1 MAEVLL
7 AACPS
12 RPFVGIAAV
21 ALRFR
26 SSRERPLHA
35 AAEVAHTAVVRFLGR
50 VFSAALA
57 LNAALTRSR
66 LRWVEA
72 ALLTPLFV
80 KVTFWVRGRRA
91 VAPQPEAL
99 AKEWERLL
107 GGTGA
112 ARLVEVTPDTAY
124 GEIRLHCPLRGTG
137 DVAACHRLMAYD
149 RRLLGRLGGQ
159 LIVLRSQA
167 EAGQTTCRV
176 AIRPLEAPA
185 DDLVPAHQRG

>member
-1 MAEVLL
+1 MKRL
-7 AACPS
+7 
-12 RPFVGIAAV
+12 
-21 ALRFR
+21 
-26 SSRERPLHA
+26 
-35 AAEVAHTAVVRFLGR
+35 LGR
-50 VFSAALA
+50 VFSLGLA

-66 LRWVEA
+66 LKWVEG
-72 ALLTPLFV
+72 ALLTPLFAR
-80 KVTFWVRGRRA
+80 VTFWIRGKRE
-91 VAPQPEAL
+91 VPPAPKEL

-112 ARLVEVTPDTAY
+112 AKVVELTPDTAY
-124 GEIRLHCPLRGTG
+124 GEIRVHCPLRGTG

-176 AIRPLEAPA
+176 AIRPLGAKTE
-185 DDLVPAHQRG
+185 DLVPAHERS